1 MKVTVLGAA
10 GGIGQPLSLLLKTHL
25 PAGSQ
30 LALYDVSP
38 ATPGVALDLSHIP
51 TDVEVTGFTG
61 KDPSEALKGA
71 DVVVM
76 PAGVAR
82 KPGMTRDD
90 LFNINAGIVKNLVQA
105 IAENAPKACIAI
117 ITNPVNSMVPIAAEV
132 LKKAGVYD
140 KRKLFGVTMLDTLR
154 AETLIPEALHRQKG
168 SVKVP
173 VIGGHSGTTILPVF
187 SQVTGN
193 TLDDKTLAEMTQH
206 VQNAGTDVVNA
217 KAGAGSATL
226 SMAAAGNRMALALVS
241 ALRGAPGIVEPAFV
255 ESDSSYAPFFAH
267 QVRLGLEGIEEILP
281 LPKLN
286 EREQKDFDDMLQTLN
301 DNIKKGVD
309 FAQK

>member
-10 GGIGQPLSLLLKTHL
+10 GGIGQHLSLLLKTHL

-105 IAENAPKACIAI
+105 IAENAPKACIAS

-154 AETLIPEALHRQKG
+154 AETFIAEALLRQ
-168 SVKVP
+168 
-173 VIGGHSGTTILPVF
+173 
-187 SQVTGN
+187 
-193 TLDDKTLAEMTQH
+193 
-206 VQNAGTDVVNA
+206 
-217 KAGAGSATL
+217 
-226 SMAAAGNRMALALVS
+226 
-241 ALRGAPGIVEPAFV
+241 
-255 ESDSSYAPFFAH
+255 
-267 QVRLGLEGIEEILP
+267 
-281 LPKLN
+281 
-286 EREQKDFDDMLQTLN
+286 
-301 DNIKKGVD
+301 
-309 FAQK
+309 